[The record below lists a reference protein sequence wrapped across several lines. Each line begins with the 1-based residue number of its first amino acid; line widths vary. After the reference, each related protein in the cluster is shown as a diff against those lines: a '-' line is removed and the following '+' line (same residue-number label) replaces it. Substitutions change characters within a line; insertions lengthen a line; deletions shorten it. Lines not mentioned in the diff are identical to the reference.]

1 MEAGDWLPY
10 SSPEALFLSYLFTLL
25 LSANPVERLCERHE
39 FPGRSGDFSAQH
51 LREAPL
57 EGALTQRL
65 EHEAVLSAVAAS
77 LFNLRAPSIEE
88 EKSSVR
94 QEGQADHS
102 NSVRIWVLFG
112 WLGFMSGFLSVKF
125 RRGIR
130 WWGSS
135 PTCLEVFV
143 SHLFS
148 SVLNT
153 AF

>member
-1 MEAGDWLPY
+1 MSVTSFRADQ
-10 SSPEALFLSYLFTLL
+10 
-25 LSANPVERLCERHE
+25 RK
-39 FPGRSGDFSAQH
+39 
-51 LREAPL
+51 APL

-65 EHEAVLSAVAAS
+65 EHEAVLSAVSMS

-88 EKSSVR
+88 TSSVR

-112 WLGFMSGFLSVKF
+112 WFGFMSGFLSVKF

-135 PTCLEVFV
+135 PKCLEVFV
-143 SHLFS
+143 SHLFQ
-148 SVLNT
+148 V
-153 AF
+153 F